1 MMLRI
6 LTGSLLTAFI
16 GSTLACG
23 SSSKASFPFQAHIA
37 AFNSGSSG
45 YSLQT
50 VRYQTLNNIDTM
62 DGDVASIL
70 GNAAIN
76 GEMEISEVLAPSD
89 PDDVYIDVGEPVDLD
104 YEVRGG
110 VVYPRNF
117 DSMVMLG
124 TYYTYENVIAYWR
137 TNLGLDLADFG
148 KLRLF
153 HAPRI
158 KAESQGIS
166 ITQKLNAAFFPGPRD
181 FLLFRTSSYESIP
194 LNINFGVMAHE
205 FGHAIFD
212 YQFAKKDAFTYLT
225 DSDTA
230 NEQLDGINEG
240 LADFFSFM
248 VTGKTD
254 DFGQSLAEL
263 AAERIPPV
271 SWTYSTLLDAEANG
285 TCNGGFYCKGSILA
299 SALYEIAT
307 SNGQSLLNVGKVVY
321 AALDSFRA
329 DWLANRNDSLFDYH
343 YLIKRI
349 VEEAGTDNQTTYCT
363 SCKKWFDKEPV
374 LSNMGC

>member
-6 LTGSLLTAFI
+6 LFGTCWPTLLI
-16 GSTLACG
+16 NLSSCG
-23 SSSKASFPFQAHIA
+23 SSSKASYPFQAHIA
-37 AFNSGSSG
+37 AFNSGAPG

-50 VRYQTLNNIDTM
+50 VQFQTLNNVDTM

-76 GEMEISEVLAPSD
+76 GEMEIQEVLAPSD
-89 PDDVYIDVGEPVDLD
+89 PDDVYVEVGEPVDLD

-137 TNLGLDLADFG
+137 TNLGLDLTDFG

-181 FLLFRTSSYESIP
+181 FLLFRTSAYESIP

-205 FGHAIFD
+205 FGHAVFD
-212 YQFAKKDAFTYLT
+212 YQFAKKDAYTYSG
-225 DSDTA
+225 DSETA
-230 NEQLDGINEG
+230 KEQLDGINEG

-271 SWTYSTLLDAEANG
+271 SWTYSTLLEAEATG

-307 SNGQSLLNVGKVVY
+307 ASGQNLLGVGKVVY
-321 AALDSFRA
+321 AALENFRE
-329 DWLANRNDSLFDYH
+329 DWLTNRNDSSFDYH
-343 YLIKRI
+343 FLIKRI
-349 VEEAGTDNQTTYCT
+349 VEEAGADNQSTYC
-363 SCKKWFDKEPV
+363 SSFRKWFDKEPV